1 MPFEHLS
8 KLVYGVVLPE
18 EVSLLIFDPLFESED
33 GRQLGARSRIWRG
46 STLLK
51 NNAML
56 RILLALYGFSEI
68 AILPRPLIYDH
79 CRSVNPNGRAE

>member
-33 GRQLGARSRIWRG
+33 GRQLGARVAHLARINLFEEQRDV
-46 STLLK
+46 TDL
-51 NNAML
+51 
-56 RILLALYGFSEI
+56 IGFI
-68 AILPRPLIYDH
+68 
-79 CRSVNPNGRAE
+79 